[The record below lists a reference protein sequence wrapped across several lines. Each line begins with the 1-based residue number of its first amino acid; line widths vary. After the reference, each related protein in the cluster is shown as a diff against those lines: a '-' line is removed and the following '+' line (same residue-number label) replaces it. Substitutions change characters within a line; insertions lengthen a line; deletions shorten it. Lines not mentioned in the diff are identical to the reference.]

1 MARRRSCAA
10 RIFVV
15 VGFIL
20 SVAAVPVFAEVEL
33 SQLLKKTDAELQWD
47 PSLELGVIHN
57 GSNVVRFSPG
67 LGWALLNSREVLMT
81 GPISRG
87 GDGGIRFT
95 DQGAATVEAA
105 LMRPRTDTASLH
117 GVRPR
122 TAAIIIDAG
131 HGGKDPGTNHSHII
145 DGKKI
150 NIVEKDIVLEV
161 ARELYGKLRARYSDK
176 RILMT
181 RTDDTYVSLEQRTE
195 LANSVE
201 LKDNEA
207 MIFISIHANASF
219 DTQAD
224 GFEVWYLPQNYRREV
239 IDPASLDSGSQDLYP
254 ILNSMRE
261 EEYTVESVLLGRKI
275 LSGVGTAVGSK
286 VPDRGLKA
294 ESWFVVRNAKMPA
307 VLVELGFVTNE
318 REAQLLS
325 TPSYLKKL
333 SQGIYNGV
341 ADFINYF
348 DHLSGFME

>member
-1 MARRRSCAA
+1 MTCRALSPACTVLL
-10 RIFVV
+10 ISLL
-15 VGFIL
+15 L
-20 SVAAVPVFAEVEL
+20 SVGALPVFAEVGL
-33 SQLLKKTDAELQWD
+33 SQLLRDSESELQWD
-47 PSLELGVIHN
+47 SSLELGSIRN
-57 GSNVVRFSPG
+57 GPNVVSFKPG
-67 LGWALLNSREVLMT
+67 LEWVLLNSSELLVT

-95 DQGAATVEAA
+95 EQGAAAVESA
-105 LMRPRTDTASLH
+105 LRRPVGGTASLRA
-117 GVRPR
+117 GRPR
-122 TAAIIIDAG
+122 IAGIIIDAG
-131 HGGKDPGTNHSHII
+131 HGGKDPGTSHVHII

-161 ARELYGKLRARYSDK
+161 AREFYGKLRAKYPDRT
-176 RILMT
+176 ILMT
-181 RTDDTYVSLEQRTE
+181 RTDDTYPTLEQRTD
-195 LANSVE
+195 LANSIP
-201 LKDNEA
+201 LKENEA
-207 MIFISIHANASF
+207 MIFISIHVNASF
-219 DTQAD
+219 NPKAG
-224 GFEVWYLPQNYRREV
+224 GFEVWYLPQDYRRDV
-239 IDPASLDSGSQDLYP
+239 IDPNALDAGNQKLYP

-275 LSGVGTAVGSK
+275 LSGVSTAVGAK

-318 REAQLLS
+318 KEARLLS